1 MDKVLRLTGHGEA
14 SKAPDRIE
22 ISLTISVED
31 KDYAKGVQGCDRLVI
46 ALIKALID
54 GGFKDEEIKTT
65 DFRVRSITKYVE
77 NFKTGKYVFDRY
89 GISHSLR
96 IKFAFDKTNLAK
108 CVDIITQSLSEPN
121 FSIRFTVED
130 DEEIKDQALQNAVKE
145 AQKRANLLATSAG
158 VKLGSIKLID
168 HSISQIN
175 IVTPRSYDY
184 QYDGAVMAKRSA
196 VASMESINVEDIKVS
211 ANVTMEWEII

>member
-31 KDYAKGVQGCDRLVI
+31 KDYAKGVQECDRLVI

-77 NFKTGKYVFDRY
+77 SFKTGKYVFDRY

-108 CVDIITQSLSEPN
+108 CVDIITQSLAEPN

-168 HSISQIN
+168 HSFSQIN
-175 IVTPRSYDY
+175 IVAPRSYDY